1 MEHYQ
6 ENFENEP
13 QLTLQDYLRVLY
25 GGRWLIIISFLV
37 VLVSTAIFTFTAP
50 PVYQAG
56 ATVLVEQDKSVER
69 ALFDMNTFGSQ
80 STMIANQVEI
90 LKSRTLAERVIQALE
105 AASYRDSLEVFQP
118 NSSGEYLPLRDQID
132 WLMANLE
139 VTPKQETDL
148 IEIRFSAGSAFEAA
162 EICNVIART
171 FQQLNKEFNLSE
183 FKDLRQFLE
192 FQLNKKSEE
201 LTASEN
207 VLRNFRET
215 RKVVALDES
224 TKELIKRL
232 AESQAGLEAALVEL
246 EGIQEQKRTLE
257 KQLEERRELLSAD
270 VTQISSPLL
279 LELQQEYARFVN
291 ENVKFQTL
299 LSQEPTV
306 DPVVFQSEIQK
317 RKRQMAALQDRLREE
332 AQRIANTSMISDP
345 LQIAQSLLTNILEL
359 DSRIKGTSA
368 KINALRDVVTQYE
381 RQLEKLPGQGLELA
395 RLMRQVEV
403 DRSTYILLT
412 QKLEETKIA
421 EAGQKELIRVV
432 DRAIEPEYPVSPKKA
447 RNLLLG
453 ALLGL
458 GLGVGLTFLMEYLDN
473 SIKNPE
479 VLEKMG
485 LSILAIIPE
494 ISPREVLRR
503 QMAVNGN
510 GKNGKASSIKD
521 PTEARLV
528 THIDPKSP
536 VSESYRTLRTNIQFQ
551 QMKLQDKTLMVTS
564 STPKEGK
571 STTIANLAITMSQ
584 MGSRT
589 LLVDTDLRR
598 PVIHA
603 IFDLSKDRG
612 VTNFLMNKSE
622 FDDIVKPT
630 FVENLYIVSSGPLP
644 PNPSELLA
652 SEEMDEFIRQAR
664 EKFDVVLFDSPPII
678 AVTDAAILSTK
689 VGGVILVIKAHQTDQ
704 NAVKRAKS
712 LLDNVNA
719 HIIGGLFNG
728 VNLERSYGSYYYH
741 YYYQYY
747 SYYGHDLKRRKV
759 TRPV

>member
-479 VLEKMG
+479 VLERWG
-485 LSILAIIPE
+485 CRSWRLS
-494 ISPREVLRR
+494 R
-503 QMAVNGN
+503 
-510 GKNGKASSIKD
+510 
-521 PTEARLV
+521 
-528 THIDPKSP
+528 
-536 VSESYRTLRTNIQFQ
+536 
-551 QMKLQDKTLMVTS
+551 
-564 STPKEGK
+564 
-571 STTIANLAITMSQ
+571 
-584 MGSRT
+584 
-589 LLVDTDLRR
+589 
-598 PVIHA
+598 
-603 IFDLSKDRG
+603 
-612 VTNFLMNKSE
+612 
-622 FDDIVKPT
+622 
-630 FVENLYIVSSGPLP
+630 
-644 PNPSELLA
+644 
-652 SEEMDEFIRQAR
+652 
-664 EKFDVVLFDSPPII
+664 
-678 AVTDAAILSTK
+678 
-689 VGGVILVIKAHQTDQ
+689 
-704 NAVKRAKS
+704 KS
-712 LLDNVNA
+712 LPGKYCA
-719 HIIGGLFNG
+719 AKW
-728 VNLERSYGSYYYH
+728 R
-741 YYYQYY
+741 
-747 SYYGHDLKRRKV
+747 
-759 TRPV
+759 